1 MPALPRSALALLL
14 AAFMVPTFA
23 AGTDH
28 AKPWHVVDRLALG
41 GPGGWDYLAVDAP
54 HHHLF
59 VSRGDRVMVVD
70 LTTGKLAGTIAGT
83 DGVHGIAFDPARGEG
98 YASDGRAA
106 SVTVFD
112 LVTLKVLATI
122 PGTGENPDAIAY
134 DPASGHVFTFNGR
147 SHSASVIDPAKRAV
161 IATVA
166 LPGKPEF
173 AQVDGRGHIFVNI
186 EDKSELVELDSLH
199 DTVTHTWSLA
209 PCESPSG
216 LALDDTQHRL
226 FSVCD
231 NETMAVTDAR
241 TGKTVATVPIGK
253 GPDAVAFDAGTGLI
267 YSSNGQSGTLT
278 VVHEDTPNRYS
289 VVTTVPT
296 QVSARTEALDP
307 QSHRLY
313 LSAATPGP
321 HRNAHGR
328 PEMVPD
334 SFVLLVVGQH

>member
-1 MPALPRSALALLL
+1 MPAFPRTALALLL
-14 AAFMVPTFA
+14 AASVTPVFA

-28 AKPWHVVDRLALG
+28 ATSWRVLDRLPLG
-41 GPGGWDYLAVDAP
+41 GAGGWDYLAVDAP
-54 HHHLF
+54 RHHLF

-70 LTTGKLAGTIAGT
+70 LGTGKLAGTIAGT
-83 DGVHGIAFDPARGEG
+83 DGVHGIAFDPARREG
-98 YASDGRAA
+98 YTSDGHAA

-112 LVTLKVLATI
+112 LTTLKVLATI

-134 DPASGHVFTFNGR
+134 DPASGHVFTLNGR

-173 AQVDGRGHIFVNI
+173 AVADGAGHLYVNI

-199 DTVTHTWSLA
+199 DTVMKTWSLA

-216 LALDDTQHRL
+216 LALDGAHHRL

-231 NETMAVTDAR
+231 NETMAVSDAR
-241 TGKTVATVPIGK
+241 AGKVIATVPIGQ
-253 GPDAVAFDAGTGLI
+253 GPDAVTFDASSGI
-267 YSSNGQSGTLT
+267 VYSANGRSGTLT
-278 VVHEDTPNRYS
+278 VVHEDTPDRYS
-289 VVTTVPT
+289 VVATVPT

-307 QSHRLY
+307 RSHRVY

-334 SFVLLVVGQH
+334 SFVVLVVGQP